1 MTVRWSSTAVRLPP
15 SLSIKMY
22 QVKKSIFAV
31 KFKMST
37 IEAVEGF
44 EEVGAGVKVPGVE
57 VKFPCGACEARCVE
71 QQVTPHSFCPPF
83 KVLFLVFNT
92 VNFKWHINLFKM
104 EVGELQI
111 TNFFLSLEC
120 ISGYSTPFGLWLPL
134 AGTFFSPATRCP
146 MRAESFPVTRNQPAS
161 SVWMLVWPKSWR

>member
-1 MTVRWSSTAVRLPP
+1 MTIKWTSTAVRLPL
-15 SLSIKMY
+15 SLSIKMC
-22 QVKKSIFAV
+22 QVKKTIFAV
-31 KFKMST
+31 KMAT

-44 EEVGAGVKVPGVE
+44 EVVSASVKVPGVE

-83 KVLFLVFNT
+83 KVFLIFNT
-92 VNFKWHINLFKM
+92 VNLKWYINLFKM

-120 ISGYSTPFGLWLPL
+120 ISGYSTPFGL
-134 AGTFFSPATRCP
+134 
-146 MRAESFPVTRNQPAS
+146 
-161 SVWMLVWPKSWR
+161 

>member
-57 VKFPCGACEARCVE
+57 VKFPCGACEAICVE
-71 QQVTPHSFCPPF
+71 QQVTPHSFYPLF
-83 KVLFLVFNT
+83 KVLLAFNT
-92 VNFKWHINLFKM
+92 VIFKWCINLFKM
-104 EVGELQI
+104 EARRGELQT
-111 TNFFLSLEC
+111 TNFLLFAQCYSWTFYPIWFVTAASRNFL
-120 ISGYSTPFGLWLPL
+120 FGQHHM
-134 AGTFFSPATRCP
+134 A
-146 MRAESFPVTRNQPAS
+146 NAS
-161 SVWMLVWPKSWR
+161 RIFLFTS